1 MRAVLVFPSCLGLP
15 CWWGICEPK
24 ISKTRQIRK
33 KGQTGGFGDPQ
44 NRPDSVFDRNPV
56 SGVGFNMFNVQLRD
70 LN

>member
-1 MRAVLVFPSCLGLP
+1 MGACGRTGPGPSCTQTSR
-15 CWWGICEPK
+15 ICEPK